1 MHCETVQR
9 QLDDYLDGDLHT
21 SEQTA
26 VAEHLQYCDS
36 CRQKFAQ
43 AQQLLL
49 ALHAMPVAP
58 PRAGYAQRVLGFLH
72 TGAATPNRYARRP
85 LWFAS
90 GFAMAMLAMLSVWFM
105 FATPA
110 RLPEQSVSAITLHVS
125 PQQVQNVDLV
135 FNSPEQIQHATLRI
149 TLPAGIELKGYAR
162 RRVLV
167 WQTELKPGANRLTL
181 PLLAT
186 NIGGGILTARIS
198 HNGKSRTFKVNI
210 VTNGASS
217 QRHLPDLTV

>member
-1 MHCETVQR
+1 MHCETIQR
-9 QLDDYLDGDLHT
+9 QLDDYLDGGLHT

-26 VAEHLQYCDS
+26 VAEHLQHCNS

-72 TGAATPNRYARRP
+72 ADAETPARYARRP

-90 GFAMAMLAMLSVWFM
+90 GFAMAMVAMFTVWFM

-110 RLPEQSVSAITLHVS
+110 RLPEESVSAITLHLS
-125 PQQVQNVDLV
+125 PHQIQDVDLV
-135 FNSPEQIQHATLRI
+135 FNSPERIEHATLRI
-149 TLPAGIELKGYAR
+149 ALPAGIELKGYAR
-162 RRVLV
+162 RRILV

-181 PLLAT
+181 PLLVT
-186 NIGGGILTARIS
+186 NTDGGILTARIS

-210 VTNGASS
+210 ETNGASS
-217 QRHLPDLTV
+217 QRHLSNLTV